1 MGLAGE
7 LKTRERVDD
16 GRYLCGSIKPFTAG
30 NLAYLISPFGI
41 LLYYCELL
49 SVHKLPCSA
58 GLIEDLV

>member
-1 MGLAGE
+1 MMGVISADLSS
-7 LKTRERVDD
+7 L
-16 GRYLCGSIKPFTAG
+16 SPAG